1 MLSLV
6 GPAMNLVSGVLG
18 VPLQGEVMVASGCYQ
33 PCWGRE
39 RLRSGLLALSVT
51 LGMSLNLSETW
62 IPPTLQ
68 GGCSQEDLGM

>member
-1 MLSLV
+1 
-6 GPAMNLVSGVLG
+6 MNLVSGVLG
-18 VPLQGEVMVASGCYQ
+18 VPLQGEVMVASGCCQ
-33 PCWGRE
+33 PCWGRG